1 MCSQFATALKVV
13 SLNKRNQLLSYA
25 TNLIFQMNS
34 KIGKSVWEV
43 PMKNPNL
50 NKKVVATVAIAISKK
65 NGQYTLGFVGTINL
79 KLSKVYN

>member
-1 MCSQFATALKVV
+1 
-13 SLNKRNQLLSYA
+13 
-25 TNLIFQMNS
+25 MNS